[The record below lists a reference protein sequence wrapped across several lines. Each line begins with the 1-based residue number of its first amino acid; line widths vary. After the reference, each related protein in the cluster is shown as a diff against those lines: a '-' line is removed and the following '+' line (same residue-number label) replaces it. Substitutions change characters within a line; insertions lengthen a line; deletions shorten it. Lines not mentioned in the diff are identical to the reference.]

1 MQAAIDSDTEW
12 QEALPHR
19 NWRNV
24 MALALLELTE
34 TTTGDVLEQLLSIP
48 IAEAKKCQQ
57 TVSVRVVSS
66 VRLYAEIGSNP
77 LGVTPI
83 IRSRL
88 ECATMSCLDQVAG
101 RQSNALQ
108 GVPVT
113 FTALWRDGVLQQ
125 LQSQSLADSIAVW
138 SRQPNPREAYVL
150 FDLRSL
156 AQSEISTAECQLE
169 LLYGRLRDNV
179 TRHIQFCRGHRSSL
193 SLI

>member
-1 MQAAIDSDTEW
+1 
-12 QEALPHR
+12 
-19 NWRNV
+19 

-34 TTTGDVLEQLLSIP
+34 TSTGDVLEQLLSIP

-57 TVSVRVVSS
+57 AVSGRVVST
-66 VRLYAEIGSNP
+66 VRLYAEIGSNL

-88 ECATMSCLDQVAG
+88 ECAAMSCLDQVAG

-108 GVPVT
+108 GASVT

-156 AQSEISTAECQLE
+156 APTEMSTAEGQLE